1 MDIAKAQAL
10 VNEFAG
16 HMIVDPTFIALLIM
30 LTQADILGRAELN
43 FIKKWVKD
51 ANKAE

>member
-1 MDIAKAQAL
+1 MDITKAQAL
-10 VNEFAG
+10 VNEFVG
-16 HMIVDPTFIALLIM
+16 HLIGDSGFMALLIM